1 MDATGNKVFDQDDQ
15 SWENYSRGRPQVP
28 DAFFDRIFA
37 YHEGKGGQFGTV
49 HDVGAGNGPY
59 AKRLRAR
66 FAHVIVSDI
75 VPTNVQLAQKRL
87 RGLDGFAFRAAK
99 LEEADDIPAGSIDM
113 VFATNVMH
121 FPDPQDAAMAVVAR
135 QLRSGGTFAAGT
147 FGPARFPDPE
157 LQALWTRISQ
167 QGGRSLLQTV
177 DDPETTAK
185 IMARTG
191 GVNNVAPL
199 RPDLFL
205 PGALRVHLNMAHG
218 GLEGPLPP
226 EAAHLD
232 TESSFTGLDDVE
244 VFEEEA
250 GWDFETDLEG
260 VKAHFAS
267 FPFVSKFPDA
277 FTELYKELDQLLA
290 DGRRV
295 KGYFPAKI
303 ILATRR

>member
-75 VPTNVQLAQKRL
+75 VPTNVQPAQKRL

-199 RPDLFL
+199 RPDF
-205 PGALRVHLNMAHG
+205 
-218 GLEGPLPP
+218 
-226 EAAHLD
+226 
-232 TESSFTGLDDVE
+232 FTGLDDVE

>member
-99 LEEADDIPAGSIDM
+99 LEEADDIPAGSVDM

-121 FPDPQDAAMAVVAR
+121 FPDPQDAAMAV
-135 QLRSGGTFAAGT
+135 
-147 FGPARFPDPE
+147 
-157 LQALWTRISQ
+157 ALWTRISQ

>member
-135 QLRSGGTFAAGT
+135 QLRSGAPSRPGPSALRASLTPSCRRSGRASASRAAARCSRPSMT
-147 FGPARFPDPE
+147 QRPPPRSWPA
-157 LQALWTRISQ
+157 
-167 QGGRSLLQTV
+167 
-177 DDPETTAK
+177 
-185 IMARTG
+185 
-191 GVNNVAPL
+191 
-199 RPDLFL
+199 
-205 PGALRVHLNMAHG
+205 PGARPPRAPQHG
-218 GLEGPLPP
+218 ARRSGGPTAP

>member
-1 MDATGNKVFDQDDQ
+1 MPSSTA
-15 SWENYSRGRPQVP
+15 SSRTTR
-28 DAFFDRIFA
+28 
-37 YHEGKGGQFGTV
+37 EKGGQFGTV

-99 LEEADDIPAGSIDM
+99 LEEADDIPAGSIDI

-199 RPDLFL
+199 RPDL
-205 PGALRVHLNMAHG
+205 AHC
-218 GLEGPLPP
+218 PP